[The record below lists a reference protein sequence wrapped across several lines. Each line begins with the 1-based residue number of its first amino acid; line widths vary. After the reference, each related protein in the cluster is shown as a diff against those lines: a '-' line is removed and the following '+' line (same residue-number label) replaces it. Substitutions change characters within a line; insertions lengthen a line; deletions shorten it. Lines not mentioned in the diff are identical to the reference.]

1 MGCPDQLTYNL
12 KLFSMKGSLAFAGS
26 FRYTYTA
33 VHVWV
38 MQDYEAEFWSF
49 KYMVDLSVVEASR
62 QLHLTSF
69 QKEKEKERPLDLAGK
84 WIHDMAALNERELL
98 IMCDRNHLLR
108 CDIDGNFIGM
118 VDIGNSQYCIKLTQ
132 LHLKESIIPAPY
144 HGMKGVDD
152 KEEPFSM
159 EHA

>member
-1 MGCPDQLTYNL
+1 
-12 KLFSMKGSLAFAGS
+12 
-26 FRYTYTA
+26 
-33 VHVWV
+33 
-38 MQDYEAEFWSF
+38 
-49 KYMVDLSVVEASR
+49 
-62 QLHLTSF
+62 
-69 QKEKEKERPLDLAGK
+69 
-84 WIHDMAALNERELL
+84 
-98 IMCDRNHLLR
+98 
-108 CDIDGNFIGM
+108 M